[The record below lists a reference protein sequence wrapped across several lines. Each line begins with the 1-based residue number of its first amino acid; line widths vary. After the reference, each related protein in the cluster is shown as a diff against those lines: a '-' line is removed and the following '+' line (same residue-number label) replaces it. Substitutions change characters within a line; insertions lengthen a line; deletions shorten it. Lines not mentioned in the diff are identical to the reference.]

1 MNNQGSEEA
10 PPPVEVTPNSSQP
23 ELIVKNEQLLPAV
36 IDINKRLME
45 NYEKY
50 CHIRYK
56 DIISKRPDLLQ
67 NNDLVTKIIVEEW
80 EKKTNEEMHLF
91 KIKLKLQH
99 TLTWVKNLNQHS
111 NMPKNLRK
119 YICQMKSQRELKLE

>member
-1 MNNQGSEEA
+1 MQLEANFNNGLQLNQMNSDQAMNNSSEEEA

-23 ELIVKNEQLLPAV
+23 ELQVKNEQQLPV
-36 IDINKRLME
+36 VDVNKKLME

-56 DIISKRPDLLQ
+56 DIITKRPDLLQ

-80 EKKTNEEMHLF
+80 EKKTNEE
-91 KIKLKLQH
+91 KLYINFDA
-99 TLTWVKNLNQHS
+99 LT
-111 NMPKNLRK
+111 
-119 YICQMKSQRELKLE
+119 